1 MKRDE
6 KEKIVADVAEKFKK
20 AQGIYLTEYQG
31 LTVEQATKLRNEFRK
46 SGIEYEVIKN
56 TLAKKAMQQANIS
69 DKMFVGLKNTTGVA
83 FGYDDPIAPAKII
96 KKFAADNDKLK
107 LKLASVEGQVF
118 DGKRL
123 DELAG
128 MFSRLD
134 NIGRVAGT
142 INAVMRNLA
151 YAISEIGKQKEAAA
165 APVAAAEAA
174 PVASVTTAAPVAEA
188 APVATA
194 QNTET
199 AVATGNAPV
208 QSAPE
213 QTTPATENP
222 TASEAAPDAAAQA

>member
-118 DGKRL
+118 EGKRL

-165 APVAAAEAA
+165 APVAAVAETT
-174 PVASVTTAAPVAEA
+174 PVATAPVAEA
-188 APVATA
+188 APVATT
-194 QNTET
+194 QNAEAPVAPET
-199 AVATGNAPV
+199 APV
-208 QSAPE
+208 QSEPVAA
-213 QTTPATENP
+213 TKATTENSATP
-222 TASEAAPDAAAQA
+222 EAASDAASQA